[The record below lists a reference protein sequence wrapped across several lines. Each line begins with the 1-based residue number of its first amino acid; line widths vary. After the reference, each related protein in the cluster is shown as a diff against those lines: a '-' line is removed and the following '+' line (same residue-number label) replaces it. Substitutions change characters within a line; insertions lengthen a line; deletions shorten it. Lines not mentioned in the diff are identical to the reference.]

1 MGMGAGQP
9 MDYPCSALGKGVR
22 KRHDVGRTVGTAVG
36 GGRALGLIRDYG
48 LEEIGTAFVTN
59 LCLELFADCRPLL

>member
-1 MGMGAGQP
+1 M
-9 MDYPCSALGKGVR
+9 R
-22 KRHDVGRTVGTAVG
+22 ERHDVGRTFGTAVG

-48 LEEIGTAFVTN
+48 LEEIGAAFVTN